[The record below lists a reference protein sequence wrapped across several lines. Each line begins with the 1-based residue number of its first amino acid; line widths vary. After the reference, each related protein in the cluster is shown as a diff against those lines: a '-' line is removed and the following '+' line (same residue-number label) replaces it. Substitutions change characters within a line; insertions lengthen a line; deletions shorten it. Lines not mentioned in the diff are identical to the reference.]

1 MPVRSM
7 SSVSSQLTS
16 AVIGAVEIHEK
27 YDKQLNA
34 YAYALE
40 KILKKPIKEKF
51 FYLFFDNSVV

>member
-1 MPVRSM
+1 MEYKTDVYSDA
-7 SSVSSQLTS
+7 S
-16 AVIGAVEIHEK
+16 EINEK